1 MDGHDCGRGR
11 YVAQASGTI
20 TTVDVHSGDAL
31 AVLSSAVPSAV
42 VALML
47 LDTEGTRL
55 KPPALPRRLQRCG
68 SLVSVVSDSAVG
80 EGLGLNPAKSSDSL
94 KDPRSPLSASA
105 ACLSCSPAR
114 PAAAHPQRSSS
125 PEESVG
131 IRFRLSKAIGG
142 RWATVAHRGKRW
154 RAYPRR
160 MRMSSKPSTCWQSH
174 GDAHST
180 HTACCHTP
188 PAFAAR
194 LLLRCV
200 QRRWLAQPAHPSPC
214 NPASEGR
221 QCAPN
226 RWTPAHARTPHN
238 EDDTHV
244 PLDSATA
251 SVCSARF
258 GGHSVTHSAPRFRV

>member
-11 YVAQASGTI
+11 YVAQASGTL

-105 ACLSCSPAR
+105 ACLSCSPALA
-114 PAAAHPQRSSS
+114 AAAHPQRSSS

-131 IRFRLSKAIGG
+131 IRFRLESHRWPLGDCRTSWEALEGVPTEDAYELKA
-142 RWATVAHRGKRW
+142 K
-154 RAYPRR
+154 Y
-160 MRMSSKPSTCWQSH
+160 
-174 GDAHST
+174 
-180 HTACCHTP
+180 
-188 PAFAAR
+188 
-194 LLLRCV
+194 LLAVSR
-200 QRRWLAQPAHPSPC
+200 
-214 NPASEGR
+214 
-221 QCAPN
+221 
-226 RWTPAHARTPHN
+226 
-238 EDDTHV
+238 
-244 PLDSATA
+244 
-251 SVCSARF
+251 
-258 GGHSVTHSAPRFRV
+258 